1 MWGNLSTRLQWMLL
15 STLHDEMSPDALH
28 AMIRS
33 LLPHWNPQW
42 LAIAVPTVK
51 IVLILAVAALA
62 RLLLRQ
68 LLRRLC
74 ARYSVPAEMM
84 IGIRRVGSFVISVS
98 ALLMALRVIDV
109 RADTLWTAL
118 TGFAAVG
125 AVAFFSPHGVCCP
138 IFFCTFL
145 IITTRPFRLHDH
157 IELLE
162 GGDKPGLKGRVIDIN
177 VIYTTLEE
185 TGDRPGSV
193 LQVPNSLFFSSAPRV
208 AGARPAAS
216 TPTRRRRQVAV
227 CSGQLAA
234 GKRQSRQRKQAV
246 GPADTAGDIAA
257 PACDGAPR

>member
-1 MWGNLSTRLQWMLL
+1 
-15 STLHDEMSPDALH
+15 
-28 AMIRS
+28 MIRS

-125 AVAFFSPHGVCCP
+125 AVAFFAAWSVLSN
-138 IFFCTFL
+138 IFCTFL

-193 LQVPNSLFFSSAPRV
+193 LQVPNSLFFQR
-208 AGARPAAS
+208 
-216 TPTRRRRQVAV
+216 TTRRWRET
-227 CSGQLAA
+227 SGFNAH
-234 GKRQSRQRKQAV
+234 
-246 GPADTAGDIAA
+246 
-257 PACDGAPR
+257 